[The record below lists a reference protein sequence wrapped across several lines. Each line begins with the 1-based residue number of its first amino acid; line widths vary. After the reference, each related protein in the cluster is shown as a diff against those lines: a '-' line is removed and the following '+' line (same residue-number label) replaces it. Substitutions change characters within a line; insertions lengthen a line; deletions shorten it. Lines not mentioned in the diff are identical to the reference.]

1 MIEGQATEMEKLKES
16 EGENGVPENA
26 KNAWSVIAALPAD
39 KCDIIKMVTTERNKA
54 QMKEKNLVV
63 FGVKETTDKAEIK
76 EEILRILD
84 VIQMKRHGSN
94 ARMTRYKESG
104 PITVE
109 FESIETKMK
118 VLRAAKGLRESEDHK
133 RVYINMD
140 LTKAEMERGKELRKE
155 QNEANDKLNLGTGN
169 RKYGMH
175 KFDDSENE
183 VEFYWGIRR
192 DQLVRIKR
200 R

>member
-1 MIEGQATEMEKLKES
+1 
-16 EGENGVPENA
+16 
-26 KNAWSVIAALPAD
+26 
-39 KCDIIKMVTTERNKA
+39 
-54 QMKEKNLVV
+54 
-63 FGVKETTDKAEIK
+63 
-76 EEILRILD
+76 
-84 VIQMKRHGSN
+84 
-94 ARMTRYKESG
+94 MTRYKESG

-155 QNEANDKLNLGTGN
+155 QYEANDNFNLGTGN
-169 RKYGMH
+169 RKYGMY